1 MFVKG
6 LILPP
11 VVVFNA
17 SASWGNVIASSN
29 QVESVNRVQ
38 NLSKKKKYSANKRT
52 ISSQSGNTFNSKKS
66 CYRCGGYHQEHNC
79 KCINEWC
86 HWYNK
91 TGHIARMF
99 RAKQKSMQNS
109 VAHASD
115 GDDTVVLLGVY
126 SVDAD
131 INGVSECNGINVKVS
146 MGSEIVPMKL
156 DTETA
161 VSIIPEST
169 YRGVLSKYPLQTSN
183 ITLKSYTGGATPI
196 SGKA

>member
-1 MFVKG
+1 
-6 LILPP
+6 
-11 VVVFNA
+11 
-17 SASWGNVIASSN
+17 
-29 QVESVNRVQ
+29 
-38 NLSKKKKYSANKRT
+38 
-52 ISSQSGNTFNSKKS
+52 
-66 CYRCGGYHQEHNC
+66 
-79 KCINEWC
+79 
-86 HWYNK
+86 
-91 TGHIARMF
+91 MF